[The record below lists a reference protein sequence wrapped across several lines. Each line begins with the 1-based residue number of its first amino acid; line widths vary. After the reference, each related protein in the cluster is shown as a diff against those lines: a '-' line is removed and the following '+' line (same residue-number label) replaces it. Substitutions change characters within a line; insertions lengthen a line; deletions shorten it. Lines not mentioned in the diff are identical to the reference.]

1 MRNVNTRKNAG
12 QLDRCSVTQLN
23 TQHFTFLSKVNIVIK
38 VNKKLNEKEVLE
50 KHVNYKKGRKGE
62 KEKSVLKKYEKKTR
76 KIKTRL
82 ERD

>member
-50 KHVNYKKGRKGE
+50 KQINYKKGREGE

>member
-50 KHVNYKKGRKGE
+50 KQINYKKGREGE
-62 KEKSVLKKYEKKTR
+62 KEKSVLKNMKRKQEK
-76 KIKTRL
+76 
-82 ERD
+82 